1 MRSRSFA
8 MDVVSVCV
16 PCVRSS
22 QAVLEISL
30 SATVRPLPASSAE
43 AAALRV
49 TFLPFRSHVAI
60 AEADPGPLCGSEI
73 LPPPASRQEEGDQGH
88 LAAFPDWV
96 VMSFEVRESGC
107 IACPA
112 AEAPTGRKSIWPAR
126 AADRPRSPGSI
137 PVAPHP

>member
-73 LPPPASRQEEGDQGH
+73 LPPPASRQDDCDQGH
-88 LAAFPDWV
+88 LAAFPDWA
-96 VMSFEVRESGC
+96 VMSCQVMDPSC
-107 IACPA
+107 LAL
-112 AEAPTGRKSIWPAR
+112 R
-126 AADRPRSPGSI
+126 A
-137 PVAPHP
+137 H